1 MTKQMVFGPVH
12 TPQKYEQVRGV
23 RLEDPLAVR
32 SVRRITMLRTLT
44 LLHIDRQNQ
53 SQAKKESESTGA
65 DNTCDRASTGV
76 SLDEEPVLV
85 SPVSTFWFPVR
96 NTFRAVCQKS
106 SYRAMRLAVPLPI
119 TPTTVVILACIRSGA
134 ASALGS

>member
-1 MTKQMVFGPVH
+1 MTKQMILGRIH
-12 TPQKYEQVRGV
+12 TPQKYEQVRAV

-44 LLHIDRQNQ
+44 LPHIDRQNQ
-53 SQAKKESESTGA
+53 SQAKKDSQSTGA
-65 DNTCDRASTGV
+65 DNTYDRASTGV
-76 SLDEEPVLV
+76 LLDVEPVLV

-96 NTFRAVCQKS
+96 NTFRAFCQNS
-106 SYRAMRLAVPLPI
+106 SCGAMRLAPPLPI
-119 TPTTVVILACIRSGA
+119 TLTTVVILRCIRSGA